1 MQKAVANRKIWRQLF
16 KHFIVIMLI
25 FIFNVNVINY
35 CLTKYLNKAIIKVW
49 STFFLIIWLKS
60 CAKP

>member
-49 STFFLIIWLKS
+49 STFFNYL
-60 CAKP
+60 A